1 MYEIQFAALNF
12 AGYETKREIE
22 VESCRATKNLNGS
35 YNIICT
41 TNNGKLIFNNCSY
54 PKRKEID

>member
-1 MYEIQFAALNF
+1 MYAIQFSELNF

-22 VESCRATKNLNGS
+22 VESYRTTKNLNGS

-41 TNNGKLIFNNCSY
+41 TDNGKLIFNNCSY
-54 PKRKEID
+54 PKRKDVD

>member
-1 MYEIQFAALNF
+1 MYAIQFAELNF

-22 VESCRATKNLNGS
+22 VESYRATKNLNGS

-41 TNNGKLIFNNCSY
+41 TNNEKLIFNNCNY
-54 PKRKEID
+54 PKRKDVD